1 MEKFSDLFD
10 DDGKITEEDE
20 ETWDEFLE
28 FKYNFENTDIDHKT
42 AEEFLDMYDD
52 EGYLREDAANN
63 WRQLL
68 NLIIVTTY
76 LLMRTMATLV
86 YMQGHILTEVQG
98 VQ

>member
-10 DDGKITEEDE
+10 DNGKIIEEDE
-20 ETWDEFLE
+20 ETLEEFLE
-28 FKYNFENTDIDHKT
+28 FKYNFENTDIDHKR